1 MNATGEQAKR
11 WSEQRSVAAVALN
24 ISLSSQKKN
33 TRSIKESR
41 STFVNGM
48 SNMED

>member
-24 ISLSSQKKN
+24 ISLSSQKKIPEVLKKVVLL
-33 TRSIKESR
+33 SS
-41 STFVNGM
+41 
-48 SNMED
+48 ME